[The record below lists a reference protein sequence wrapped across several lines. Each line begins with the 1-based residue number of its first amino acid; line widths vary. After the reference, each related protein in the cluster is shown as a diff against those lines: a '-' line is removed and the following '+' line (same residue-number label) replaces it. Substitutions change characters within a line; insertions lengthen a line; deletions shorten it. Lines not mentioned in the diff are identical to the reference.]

1 MIYQVVFGWIQYVT
15 ALSDLKQTEYWIV
28 VTWCAV
34 LICGITEKMCK
45 NMVYYHIQM
54 GQEYQL
60 DFYTQHSLDLL
71 NMSKM

>member
-1 MIYQVVFGWIQYVT
+1 
-15 ALSDLKQTEYWIV
+15 
-28 VTWCAV
+28 
-34 LICGITEKMCK
+34 
-45 NMVYYHIQM
+45 MVYYHIQM